1 MDKKSIAMV
10 RRMMARM
17 MFLCRWCLGLLAWHV
32 VHDYDSGM
40 TMIHYDGGFWAGT
53 GDTGNYH
60 QALSGSHQQV
70 LMAE

>member
-1 MDKKSIAMV
+1 MKV
-10 RRMMARM
+10 RSSSAAWGALLSGRKALAR
-17 MFLCRWCLGLLAWHV
+17 FNNAVFVQV
-32 VHDYDSGM
+32 VYDSGM
-40 TMIHYDGGFWAGT
+40 AMVHYDGGFWAGI